1 MVKNGYLCKQTYYF
15 LYKNYN
21 LKLKKMLGVGI
32 LTILGM
38 LVMLITYSIENRK
51 QNQK

>member
-1 MVKNGYLCKQTYYF
+1 
-15 LYKNYN
+15 
-21 LKLKKMLGVGI
+21 MLGVGI